1 MPVLQEL
8 RRRKVFRLAALY
20 IVGAWV
26 VLQVADLAFE
36 SWDIASMALRY
47 VWLGAILGFPIA
59 LIFGWRYDITTKG
72 IVRTPPADAGTQ
84 TDLSLQRT
92 DHVILALLMLVAA
105 GVIYQLTIQIND
117 SRSPELAEITQ
128 QHIEPNSIAVLPLE
142 NLSGDPEQAYFVS
155 GMQNALIDGLSRI
168 SALKVTSKTS
178 TMRFRDT
185 IESLPRIAAQ
195 LGVAR
200 LIEGSIYRVGNRVR
214 ISVQLVDA
222 QQDEHIWSETFERE
236 VKDVMVLQNEVA
248 QAIAEQ
254 VEVTIL
260 PLEQAQLNNTESIN
274 PAAYEAYLKGQFH
287 VERFTPQD
295 MKLGAQYFQQAVE
308 IDPDHALAYVGL
320 AKLCGFQA
328 QAGLIRPQ
336 EARERCLPP
345 IIKALELDDSLPEA
359 HFMYAAHM
367 VWLRYNW
374 EEGEAAFQRA
384 IDLNPSY
391 AEARQF
397 YSHYLTIMGRIEEG
411 TEQMRLALELDPLNP
426 FGRGLHGVQLFMA
439 GDLQG
444 SIRVTED
451 VLVSTPGF
459 GFGYWTLIHAY
470 HYLGEKDKAIA
481 AAAEEHRV
489 FNNPEAAMALES
501 TYAESGYVA
510 AWLSNAQAFEEAYR
524 THGLLALGVG
534 QSYEYAGEAEKAIDW
549 YETGFQITGPNV
561 PYLGASV
568 KTPAIQSNPRFIKLL
583 RDMKLDY
590 WADKYSQP
598 SE

>member
-36 SWDIASMALRY
+36 SWDIASSALRY

-295 MKLGAQYFQQAVE
+295 MKLGAQYYQQAVE

-328 QAGLIRPQ
+328 QMELIRPQ

-489 FNNPEAAMALES
+489 FNDPEAAMALES

>member
-1 MPVLQEL
+1 MSFLQEL
-8 RRRKVFRLAALY
+8 RRRKVFRVAALY

-36 SWDIASMALRY
+36 SWDIASSALRY

-105 GVIYQLTIQIND
+105 GVIYQLTIQISD
-117 SRSPELAEITQ
+117 TQSSGIAEIIKQEIKSNT
-128 QHIEPNSIAVLPLE
+128 IAVLPLE

-155 GMQNALIDGLSRI
+155 GMQNALIAGLSRI

-178 TMRFRDT
+178 TLRYRDT
-185 IESLPRIAAQ
+185 IESLPGIAAQ
-195 LGVAR
+195 LGVAK
-200 LIEGSIYRVGNRVR
+200 LIEGSVFRVGNRVR

-236 VKDVMVLQNEVA
+236 VKDVMLLQNEVA

-260 PLEQAQLNNTESIN
+260 PLEQAQLNSTESIN

-295 MKLGAQYFQQAVE
+295 MNLAAQYYQQAVD
-308 IDPDHALAYVGL
+308 IDPDSALAYAGL
-320 AKLCGFQA
+320 AKLCAFQA
-328 QAGLIRPQ
+328 QWGLIKPQ
-336 EARERCLPP
+336 VARESCLPP

-359 HFMYAAHM
+359 HFNYAAHM
-367 VWLRYNW
+367 IWLRYNW
-374 EEGEAAFQRA
+374 EEGDAAFQRA

-397 YSHYLTIMGRIEEG
+397 YSHYLTLTGRIEEG

-426 FGRGLHGVQLFMA
+426 FVRGLHGVQLLMA

-444 SIRVTED
+444 AIRVTEE
-451 VLVSTPGF
+451 VMASTPGF
-459 GFGYWTLIHAY
+459 GFGHSTLVWAY
-470 HYLGEKDKAIA
+470 HRLGEKDKAIA
-481 AAAEEHRV
+481 ALVNEFRV
-489 FNNPEAAMALES
+489 SMNFPEGALVVEAAYAEGDYTDALLRAAQALE
-501 TYAESGYVA
+501 ER
-510 AWLSNAQAFEEAYR
+510 SN
-524 THGLLALGVG
+524 TVHVGPLNVGGLYDL
-534 QSYEYAGEAEKAIDW
+534 AGEAEKAIDW
-549 YETGFQITGPNV
+549 YELGYQIRGPGV
-561 PYLGASV
+561 PYLGANGSPTV
-568 KTPAIQSNPRFIKLL
+568 RSNPRFIKLL
-583 RDMKLDY
+583 RDIKLDY
-590 WADKYSQP
+590 WADKYLQP

>member
-295 MKLGAQYFQQAVE
+295 MKLGAQYYQQAVE

-328 QAGLIRPQ
+328 QMELIRPQ

-489 FNNPEAAMALES
+489 FNDPEAAMALES